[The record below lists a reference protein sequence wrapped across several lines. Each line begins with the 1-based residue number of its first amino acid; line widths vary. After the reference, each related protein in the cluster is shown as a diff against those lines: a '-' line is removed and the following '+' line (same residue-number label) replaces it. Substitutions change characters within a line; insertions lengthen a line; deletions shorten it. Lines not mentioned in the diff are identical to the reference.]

1 MIQIIPI
8 KHLASSD
15 FEDFITFV
23 LAQDATTLETIKDD
37 WTLGDSSFLN
47 LNEGLFLVLKEGKV
61 IGFGSVL
68 KSPDVPL
75 TAGIT
80 LANHCHIIPAER
92 RKGYGNQL
100 FRHLRQFAQIHFDFL
115 QLKET
120 CPLYHRTG
128 GMIDLEY

>member
-23 LAQDATTLETIKDD
+23 LAQDATTIEAIKDD
-37 WTLGDSSFLN
+37 WTLGDSPFLN
-47 LNEGLFLVLKEGKV
+47 ANEGLFLVLKEGKV
-61 IGFGSVL
+61 IGFGSIIP
-68 KSPDVPL
+68 SPHTPP
-75 TAGIT
+75 TTGIA
-80 LANHCHIIPAER
+80 LANHCHIIPVER
-92 RKGYGNQL
+92 QKGYGNQL
-100 FRHLRQFAQIHFDFL
+100 FRHLRQFAQIHFDLL

-128 GMIDLEY
+128 GMIDL